1 MLSAFSFEFNTQSSQ
16 LKKVYIQKGL
26 YLLPFPL
33 AYETTVSE
41 SKLHSRWGGVGWGRE
56 KTASSDTEIEP
67 FSPWLLVALNLGRK
81 KKRI

>member
-1 MLSAFSFEFNTQSSQ
+1 MINKQLNKKYLPFFLSTGDYNYMLSAFSFEFNTQSSQ

-41 SKLHSRWGGVGWGRE
+41 SKLHSRWGGVGKGKNSE
-56 KTASSDTEIEP
+56 
-67 FSPWLLVALNLGRK
+67 L
-81 KKRI
+81 